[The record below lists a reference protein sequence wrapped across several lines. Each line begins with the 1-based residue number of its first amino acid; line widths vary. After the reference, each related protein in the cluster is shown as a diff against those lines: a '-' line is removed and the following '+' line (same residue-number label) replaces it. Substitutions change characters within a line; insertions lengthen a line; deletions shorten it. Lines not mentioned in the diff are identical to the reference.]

1 MRDGKMLLDRA
12 WGIADVERSRFENG
26 SLGQPPGSAKRQM
39 FAESETT
46 FFVKTSPTEVTLEKD
61 GKGNVVGVIV
71 KSGPRPEM
79 KLKKVK

>member
-1 MRDGKMLLDRA
+1 
-12 WGIADVERSRFENG
+12 
-26 SLGQPPGSAKRQM
+26 M
-39 FAESETT
+39 FVESETK
-46 FFVKTSPTEVTLEKD
+46 FFVKTSPTEVTFQKD